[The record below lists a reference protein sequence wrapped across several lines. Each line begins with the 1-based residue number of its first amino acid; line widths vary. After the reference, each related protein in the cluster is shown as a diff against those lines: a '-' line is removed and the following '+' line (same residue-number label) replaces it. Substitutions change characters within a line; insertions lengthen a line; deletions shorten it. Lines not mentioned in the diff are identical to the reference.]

1 MAGDPLS
8 SIGLGAPLDADADH
22 PRATYAYLVQVSR
35 DGSVWIADRAEPSGG
50 IEVSVLSALEV
61 ARQVLRR
68 RFVQLRADD
77 SAHWSDHW
85 FRVDVWTVERSRK
98 ADTGDAGAGATGA
111 GATGAEVPA
120 GWALS
125 GRHLQTRGDRSGRG
139 RGAHAL
145 PGPLPGGRLSGGQI
159 AGQAAGAPTAAQ
171 HYPPGAIREQP

>member
-8 SIGLGAPLDADADH
+8 SIGLGAPVDADADH

-111 GATGAEVPA
+111 GATGAGATGAGATGAGATGAEVPA

-125 GRHLQTRGDRSGRG
+125 GRHLQTRGIAPDVVEVRTPSQVRCQVGGCQVGR
-139 RGAHAL
+139 
-145 PGPLPGGRLSGGQI
+145 
-159 AGQAAGAPTAAQ
+159 
-171 HYPPGAIREQP
+171 

>member
-125 GRHLQTRGDRSGRG
+125 GRHLQTRGIAPDVVEVRTPSQVRCQVGGCQVGR
-139 RGAHAL
+139 
-145 PGPLPGGRLSGGQI
+145 
-159 AGQAAGAPTAAQ
+159 
-171 HYPPGAIREQP
+171 

>member
-111 GATGAEVPA
+111 GATGAGATGAEVPA

-125 GRHLQTRGDRSGRG
+125 GRHLQTRGIAPDVVEVRTPSQVRCQVGGCQVGR
-139 RGAHAL
+139 
-145 PGPLPGGRLSGGQI
+145 
-159 AGQAAGAPTAAQ
+159 
-171 HYPPGAIREQP
+171 